1 MALYLALSKE
11 GNKQTLII
19 DLDTEIDRLKTQD
32 NSLQLRTCVSETAG
46 GYNLMFAFLGNL
58 LLSCRRWGGGGGK
71 QTQLEQDCYY
81 LYLERVETGT
91 IPAEPASL
99 VRQPLKSKIIE
110 IYGYRKI
117 SSGVACTFT
126 ERVMW
131 QLKIAKLAKR

>member
-1 MALYLALSKE
+1 MRF
-11 GNKQTLII
+11 Q
-19 DLDTEIDRLKTQD
+19 
-32 NSLQLRTCVSETAG
+32 NSRWIQSYVCLPGQP
-46 GYNLMFAFLGNL
+46 FAVMQKV
-58 LLSCRRWGGGGGK
+58 GGGGGK